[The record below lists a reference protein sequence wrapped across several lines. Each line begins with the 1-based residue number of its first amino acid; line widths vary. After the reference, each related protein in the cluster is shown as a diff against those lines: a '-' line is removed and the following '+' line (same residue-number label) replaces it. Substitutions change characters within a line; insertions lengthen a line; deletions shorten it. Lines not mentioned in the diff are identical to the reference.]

1 MIELFNVNFA
11 AIGFTLIAITL
22 IILTIS
28 FFKIPMILGI
38 IFYVEL
44 RFPHLILRKVIK
56 TFPYVWVTHNN
67 NKPGKTNIEVSLL
80 LKPSENLK
88 FLVNQFNNNASPEE
102 STDPENIVQSKYYD
116 IDELQTM
123 KIPNKDKS
131 LALFHINACFLNK
144 NFNELVHLFSCTN
157 KNFDLIAASETRITY
172 FSNK

>member
-22 IILTIS
+22 IILTIN

-44 RFPHLILRKVIK
+44 RFPYLILRKVIK

-102 STDPENIVQSKYYD
+102 NTDPENIVQSKYYD

-144 NFNELVHLFSCTN
+144 IFNELEHL
-157 KNFDLIAASETRITY
+157 
-172 FSNK
+172 